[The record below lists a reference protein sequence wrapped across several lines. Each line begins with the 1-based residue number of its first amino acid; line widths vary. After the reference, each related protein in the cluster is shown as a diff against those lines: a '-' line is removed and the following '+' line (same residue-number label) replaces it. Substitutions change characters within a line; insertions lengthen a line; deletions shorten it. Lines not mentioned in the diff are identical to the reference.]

1 MKGVYRYVDTCGEVT
16 LLLIVG
22 TPFEYNRGRPE
33 TTLVPG
39 LVLFS
44 EVSYHKPG
52 TVKNFATVCIKPFAS
67 EEKSGTTNS

>member
-1 MKGVYRYVDTCGEVT
+1 MNGVYREVSTCGEVT

-52 TVKNFATVCIKPFAS
+52 TNFATVCIKQFAS
-67 EEKSGTTNS
+67 EEKLGTTDS